1 MSAHEYVMDQHGNRS
16 IEFNLLEKLLTGFET
31 QLLGLENRLEKRIVG
46 LETRLKNDMVGLE
59 TRLKNDMV
67 GLEARLES
75 MATKN
80 DMVGLQTRLDSIETS
95 MMTKRD
101 MQQYLLNR
109 HDFDRNKVRGLEKI
123 SGYSPICGSFITT
136 HYVVYKKKMFGISV
150 AHTPCF
156 LGDEI
161 PEFVMAVPNLDVSIW
176 RGVPPP
182 EVSLLNIT
190 DSIVSAEIGDT
201 ATAFGL
207 TMDAWPRAWQGML
220 VGRLNAEE
228 KGRHFTNHAQHHK
241 DELLFQ
247 GAQTGG
253 MSGGAVLN
261 GNG

>member
-1 MSAHEYVMDQHGNRS
+1 MA
-16 IEFNLLEKLLTGFET
+16 T
-31 QLLGLENRLEKRIVG
+31 
-46 LETRLKNDMVGLE
+46 KNDMVGLE
-59 TRLKNDMV
+59 T
-67 GLEARLES
+67 RLES

-80 DMVGLQTRLDSIETS
+80 DMVGLETRLDSIETS
-95 MMTKRD
+95 MMTKKD

-109 HDFDRNKVRGLEKI
+109 HDFDRNKVRDLAKI
-123 SGYSPICGSFITT
+123 SGYSSICGSFITT
-136 HYVVYKKKMFGISV
+136 HYVVYKQKMFGISV

-220 VGRLNAEE
+220 VGRFNAEE
-228 KGRHFTNHAQHHK
+228 KGRHFTNHAHHHK